1 MDDLIYDIQDMQYYL
16 ESVMEKCTDKKTV
29 KKLSPLLAS
38 LISTESK
45 MIDEYTKILDQFY
58 DEEGEPRV

>member
-1 MDDLIYDIQDMQYYL
+1 MDDLIYDVQDLQYYL

-38 LISTESK
+38 LISLESG
-45 MIDEYTKILDQFY
+45 MIDEHFKILDRFY
-58 DEEGEPRV
+58 DEEGVPLL